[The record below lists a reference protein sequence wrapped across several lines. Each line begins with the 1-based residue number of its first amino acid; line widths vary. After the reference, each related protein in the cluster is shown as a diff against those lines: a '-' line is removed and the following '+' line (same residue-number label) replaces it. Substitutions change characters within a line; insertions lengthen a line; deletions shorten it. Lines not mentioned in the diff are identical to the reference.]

1 MLRPKIKAVPSDCGT
16 KGNLLNNGYVLVV
29 DDDAALRT
37 TIRTLL
43 SQVGYDVEEAGTGE
57 DALAIAA
64 TRRPTLVVLD
74 VHLPG
79 VSGYEVCHE
88 LKDRFGRSLPVIF
101 ISGERVESYDR
112 VAGLLI
118 GADDYVCKPFA
129 PDELVNR
136 VRRLIGR
143 TSAKIGATLT
153 TREREVLRLL
163 TTGMETSEI
172 AAELSISQK
181 TVAKHL
187 EHVLAKL
194 DVHTRAQAVALA
206 YREGLM

>member
-1 MLRPKIKAVPSDCGT
+1 
-16 KGNLLNNGYVLVV
+16 VLIV

-43 SQVGYDVEEAGTGE
+43 AAVGYDVEEAATGE
-57 DALAIAA
+57 DALAKAA
-64 TRRPTLVVLD
+64 VRRPSLVVLD

-88 LKDRFGRSLPVIF
+88 LKDRFGRSLPVLF
-101 ISGERVESYDR
+101 ISGERVESFDR

-129 PDELVNR
+129 PDELVTR
-136 VRRLIGR
+136 VRGLIGR
-143 TSAKIGATLT
+143 TTAKVGSTLT
-153 TREREVLRLL
+153 TRELEILRLL
-163 TTGMETSEI
+163 AKGMEASEI
-172 AAELSISQK
+172 ATELSISQK

-187 EHVLAKL
+187 EHVLSKL

-206 YREGLM
+206 YREGLL

>member
-136 VRRLIGR
+136 VRGLIGR

-163 TTGMETSEI
+163 TTGMETGEI

-206 YREGLM
+206 YREGLL